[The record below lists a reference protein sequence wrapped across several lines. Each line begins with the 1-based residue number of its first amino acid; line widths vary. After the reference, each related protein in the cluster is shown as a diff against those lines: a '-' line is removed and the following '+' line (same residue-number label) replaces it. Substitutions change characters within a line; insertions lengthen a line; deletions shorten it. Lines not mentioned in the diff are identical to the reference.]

1 MKLTRRGEGEG
12 EGSICLDP
20 CTPSIAGNLIAKG
33 VALDE
38 WHTGSQA
45 HHIISYPSS

>member
-1 MKLTRRGEGEG
+1 MKLTRRREG

-20 CTPSIAGNLIAKG
+20 CTPSIAGNLIAKD

-45 HHIISYPSS
+45 HHIISQQLS